1 MKKHGKKYLEA
12 KKLIENKVYT
22 MDEAVSLLKKT
33 SVTKFDGS
41 CEIHMKL
48 GLDPTQADQNLR
60 TTVVLPEGTGNEVTV
75 VAFVGEEKVKEAM
88 AAGALMAGT
97 SDLIQKI
104 EGGWTDFDVAVATPD
119 QMKELAKVAKI
130 LGQKRLMPNP
140 KSGTVSPDVTK
151 MISDIKKGKV
161 ELRVDKEANLHNI
174 FGKASFDE
182 AKLKNNL
189 KAILKAVLDSKPASV
204 KGTYVETMTIAGTM
218 GPGIPLDVNPALAES
233 R

>member
-12 KKLIENKVYT
+12 KKLVEKEAYT
-22 MDEAVSLLKKT
+22 LDEAISLLKKT
-33 SVTKFDGS
+33 STVKFDGS

-60 TTVVLPEGTGNEVTV
+60 TTVVLPAGTGKEVSV
-75 VAFVGEEKVKEAM
+75 VAFVGDDKVKEAM

-97 SDLIQKI
+97 GELIEKI
-104 EGGWTDFDVAVATPD
+104 EGGWTDFDVAIATPD
-119 QMKELAKVAKI
+119 QMKALSKVAKI

-140 KSGTVSPDVTK
+140 KSGTVSPDVEK

-174 FGKASFDE
+174 FGKISFDD
-182 AKLKNNL
+182 AKLKENL
-189 KAILKAVLDSKPASV
+189 KTLIKVVLDSKPASV

-218 GPGIPLDVNPALAES
+218 GPGVPLDVNSALAES
-233 R
+233 K

>member
-1 MKKHGKKYLEA
+1 MKKQGKKYVEA
-12 KKLIENKVYT
+12 KKLVDKESYP
-22 MDEAVSLLKKT
+22 MDEAISLLKKT

-41 CEIHMKL
+41 AEIHMKL

-60 TTVVLPEGTGNEVTV
+60 TTVVLPEGTGKEVTV
-75 VAFVGEEKVKEAM
+75 VAFVGDDKVKEAM

-97 SDLIQKI
+97 SDLISKI

-119 QMKELAKVAKI
+119 QMKDLAKVAKI

-174 FGKASFDE
+174 FGKISFDE
-182 AKLKNNL
+182 AKLKSNL
-189 KAILKAVLDSKPASV
+189 KALVKAVLDSKPASV
-204 KGTYVETMTIAGTM
+204 KGTYIETMTLASTM
-218 GPGIPLDVNPALAES
+218 GPGVPLDVNSVVAES
-233 R
+233 K